1 MSDATES
8 ETPEGSSEAASD
20 TSSSIPAPTPPPTPG
35 TPGEQLLDDAVSKGA
50 SDIHLQ
56 PSGKDVLLRIRIGGI
71 LEDHPMP
78 DGLSPFELMRE
89 YKSKARLDLRPS
101 AHPEEGVFN
110 HSTTNGSFSVRV
122 STYPCVPGE
131 KVTLQLAPSNALLD
145 FESLGMTQ
153 AQIQSVTRLS
163 RRQGG
168 LLLVAGPWSSG
179 KTATLY
185 SLAQQFNQDALNVVT
200 IEDPVEL
207 ELAGLNQA
215 QVNRREGLTYA
226 DGMRSIIRQD
236 ADVILCGEILDLETG
251 RVVMDACL
259 QAGLRVMSSIHC
271 ESALQGIQWLL
282 DIGIRSDN
290 LAHALSGII
299 VQRLLRKLCSKCAEP
314 KSPGNKLRE
323 QVGFPLNPDA
333 EFYVGKGCEVCN
345 GTGYK
350 GRTGVFEIVPIS
362 AEMRELILKESPT
375 VLLKKALRKQGIET
389 VRRAGIKKAEAGTTT
404 VHEVVRVT

>member
-1 MSDATES
+1 MTDATES
-8 ETPEGSSEAASD
+8 EQPEQPNEAPSE
-20 TSSSIPAPTPPPTPG
+20 IPAPTPPPTPG
-35 TPGEQLLDDAVSKGA
+35 SPAEQLLDDAVAQGA

-56 PSGKDVLLRIRIGGI
+56 PSGSEVLLRIRIGGI
-71 LEDHPMP
+71 LEYRDLPE
-78 DGLSPFELMRE
+78 GQSPFELMRE
-89 YKSKARLDLRPS
+89 YKSKARLALRAL
-101 AHPEEGVFN
+101 AHPQEGVFK
-110 HSTTNGSFSVRV
+110 HSSDQGEFSVRV

-145 FESLGMTQ
+145 FVSLGMTQ
-153 AQIQSVTRLS
+153 AQAQSVTRLV
-163 RRQGG
+163 RRQGS

-185 SLAQQFNQDALNVVT
+185 SLAQQFNQEAVNVVS

-207 ELAGLNQA
+207 ELPGMNQA
-215 QVNRREGLTYA
+215 QVNTREGLGYA
-226 DGMRSIIRQD
+226 NGMRSIIRQD

-259 QAGLRVMSSIHC
+259 QAGLRVMSSVHC
-271 ESALQGIQWLL
+271 ESALQAIQWMRDL
-282 DIGIRSDN
+282 GIRSDN
-290 LAHALSGII
+290 LSHALSGII
-299 VQRLLRKLCSKCAEP
+299 VQRLLRKLCSNCAEP

-333 EFYVGKGCEVCN
+333 EFYVGKGCETCN

-362 AEMRELILKESPT
+362 AEMRDLILKESPP

-389 VRRAGIKKAEAGTTT
+389 VRRAGMKKAEAGITT

>member
-1 MSDATES
+1 MTDATES
-8 ETPEGSSEAASD
+8 EQPGQPNEASSE
-20 TSSSIPAPTPPPTPG
+20 IPAPTPPPTPG
-35 TPGEQLLDDAVSKGA
+35 SPAEQLLDDAVAQGA

-56 PSGKDVLLRIRIGGI
+56 PSGSEVLLRIRIGGI
-71 LEDHPMP
+71 LENRDLPE
-78 DGLSPFELMRE
+78 GQSPFELMRE
-89 YKSKARLDLRPS
+89 YKSKARLALR
-101 AHPEEGVFN
+101 ALGHPQEGVFK
-110 HSTTNGSFSVRV
+110 HSSDQGEFSVRV

-131 KVTLQLAPSNALLD
+131 KVTLQLAPSKALLD

-153 AQIQSVTRLS
+153 AQAQSVTRLV
-163 RRQGG
+163 RRQGS

-185 SLAQQFNQDALNVVT
+185 SLAQQFNQEAVNVVS

-207 ELAGLNQA
+207 ELPGMNQA
-215 QVNRREGLTYA
+215 QVNTREGLGYA
-226 DGMRSIIRQD
+226 NGMRSIIRQD

-259 QAGLRVMSSIHC
+259 QAGLRVMSSVHC
-271 ESALQGIQWLL
+271 ESALQAIQWMRDL
-282 DIGIRSDN
+282 GIRSDN
-290 LAHALSGII
+290 LSHALSGII
-299 VQRLLRKLCSKCAEP
+299 VQRLLRKLCSNCAEP

-333 EFYVGKGCEVCN
+333 EFYVGKGCETCN

-362 AEMRELILKESPT
+362 AEMRDLILKESPP

-389 VRRAGIKKAEAGTTT
+389 VRRAGMKKAEAGITT

>member
-1 MSDATES
+1 MTDATES
-8 ETPEGSSEAASD
+8 EQPGQPNEASSE
-20 TSSSIPAPTPPPTPG
+20 IPAPTPPPTPG
-35 TPGEQLLDDAVSKGA
+35 SPAEQLLDDAVAQGA

-56 PSGKDVLLRIRIGGI
+56 PSGSEVLLRIRIGGI
-71 LEDHPMP
+71 LEYRDLPE
-78 DGLSPFELMRE
+78 GQSPFELMRE
-89 YKSKARLDLRPS
+89 YKSKARLALRAI
-101 AHPEEGVFN
+101 AHPQEGVFK
-110 HSTTNGSFSVRV
+110 HSSDQGEFSVRV

-145 FESLGMTQ
+145 FVSLGMTQ
-153 AQIQSVTRLS
+153 AQAQSVTRLV
-163 RRQGG
+163 RRQGS

-185 SLAQQFNQDALNVVT
+185 SLAQQFNQEAVNVVS

-207 ELAGLNQA
+207 ELPGMNQA
-215 QVNRREGLTYA
+215 QVNTREGLGYA
-226 DGMRSIIRQD
+226 NGMRSIIRQD

-259 QAGLRVMSSIHC
+259 QAGLRVMSSVHC
-271 ESALQGIQWLL
+271 ESALQAIQWMRDL
-282 DIGIRSDN
+282 GIRSDN
-290 LAHALSGII
+290 LSHALSGII
-299 VQRLLRKLCSKCAEP
+299 VQRLLRKLCSNCAEP

-333 EFYVGKGCEVCN
+333 EFYVGKGCEICN

-362 AEMRELILKESPT
+362 AEMRDLILKESPP

-389 VRRAGIKKAEAGTTT
+389 VRRAGMKKAEAGITT

>member
-1 MSDATES
+1 
-8 ETPEGSSEAASD
+8 
-20 TSSSIPAPTPPPTPG
+20 
-35 TPGEQLLDDAVSKGA
+35 
-50 SDIHLQ
+50 
-56 PSGKDVLLRIRIGGI
+56 
-71 LEDHPMP
+71 
-78 DGLSPFELMRE
+78 MRE
-89 YKSKARLDLRPS
+89 YKSKARLALRAI
-101 AHPEEGVFN
+101 AHPQEGVFK
-110 HSTTNGSFSVRV
+110 HSSDQGEFSVRV

-145 FESLGMTQ
+145 FVSLGMTQ
-153 AQIQSVTRLS
+153 AQAQSVTRLV
-163 RRQGG
+163 RRQGS

-185 SLAQQFNQDALNVVT
+185 SLAQQFNQEAVNVVS

-207 ELAGLNQA
+207 ELPGMNQA
-215 QVNRREGLTYA
+215 QVNTREGLGYA
-226 DGMRSIIRQD
+226 NGMRSIIRQD

-259 QAGLRVMSSIHC
+259 QAGLRVMSSVHC
-271 ESALQGIQWLL
+271 ESALQAIQWMRDL
-282 DIGIRSDN
+282 GIRSDN
-290 LAHALSGII
+290 LSHALSGII
-299 VQRLLRKLCSKCAEP
+299 VQRLLRKLCSNCAEP

-333 EFYVGKGCEVCN
+333 EFYVGKGCEICN

-362 AEMRELILKESPT
+362 AEMRDLILKESPP

-389 VRRAGIKKAEAGTTT
+389 VRRAGMKKAEAGITT

>member
-1 MSDATES
+1 MTDATES
-8 ETPEGSSEAASD
+8 EQPEQPNEAPSE
-20 TSSSIPAPTPPPTPG
+20 IPAPTPPPTPG
-35 TPGEQLLDDAVSKGA
+35 SPAEQLLDDAVAQGA

-56 PSGKDVLLRIRIGGI
+56 PSGSEVLLRIRIGGI
-71 LEDHPMP
+71 LEYRDLPE
-78 DGLSPFELMRE
+78 GQSPFELMRE
-89 YKSKARLDLRPS
+89 YKSKARLALRAI
-101 AHPEEGVFN
+101 AHPQEGVFK
-110 HSTTNGSFSVRV
+110 HSSDQGEFSVRV

-145 FESLGMTQ
+145 FVSLGMTQ
-153 AQIQSVTRLS
+153 AQAQSVTRLV
-163 RRQGG
+163 RRQGS

-185 SLAQQFNQDALNVVT
+185 SLAQQFNQEAVNVVS

-207 ELAGLNQA
+207 ELPGMNQA
-215 QVNRREGLTYA
+215 QVNTREGLGYA
-226 DGMRSIIRQD
+226 NGMRSIIRQD

-259 QAGLRVMSSIHC
+259 QAGLRVMSSVHC
-271 ESALQGIQWLL
+271 ESALQAIQWMRDL
-282 DIGIRSDN
+282 GIRSDN
-290 LAHALSGII
+290 LSHALSGII
-299 VQRLLRKLCSKCAEP
+299 VQRLLRKLCSNCAEP

-333 EFYVGKGCEVCN
+333 EFYVGKGCEICN

-362 AEMRELILKESPT
+362 AEMRDLILKESPP

-389 VRRAGIKKAEAGTTT
+389 VRRAGMKKAEAGITT